1 MINWIKGE
9 VIELWQSNNK
19 FFILINCQNLGYE
32 IQILESFFL
41 ELKTNKTSYKNI
53 VLWIKLIKRE
63 DSDSLY
69 GFTSKEQKNFFI
81 EILSIR
87 GIGSQIGMG
96 LLNKF
101 TINEFINAINT
112 QNKTLICSVPGVG
125 QKMAERLILELKSKF
140 KYELQVDEKKNKEE
154 FQISDIAMN
163 KMLDDLHLT
172 LQSLN
177 YTKTEIKNV
186 LQKINTTTVGHT
198 KKEKNFSFEN
208 LLKIAINYL
217 DNNSSNLVR

>member
-1 MINWIKGE
+1 
-9 VIELWQSNNK
+9 
-19 FFILINCQNLGYE
+19 
-32 IQILESFFL
+32 
-41 ELKTNKTSYKNI
+41 
-53 VLWIKLIKRE
+53 
-63 DSDSLY
+63 
-69 GFTSKEQKNFFI
+69 
-81 EILSIR
+81 
-87 GIGSQIGMG
+87 
-96 LLNKF
+96 
-101 TINEFINAINT
+101 
-112 QNKTLICSVPGVG
+112 
-125 QKMAERLILELKSKF
+125 MAERLILELKSKF
-140 KYELQVDEKKNKEE
+140 KYELQVDEEKNKEE